1 LFKIFKIGCYDYHSQ
16 KGEVYKDVAPIFYVE
31 TILRSVENPKGL
43 DSWQIYVNDHNQRT
57 YTFALKSDCIHQTN
71 LLSTLA
77 ANGIII
83 SPCWY
88 DAVCNHLLYGHQ
100 QCRQTQ
106 SIVYQNKVLG
116 WYKFE
121 DKTYYFYDET
131 DFDGKHAICARPKM
145 QFRKGDREKYMDLIR
160 NVVLPSTE
168 LSLAISIGYTAVV
181 AARLKEPADLRC
193 NLGERLRRVHCG

>member
-1 LFKIFKIGCYDYHSQ
+1 MKLSGCLDYCNQ
-16 KGEVYKDVAPIFYVE
+16 EGEVQQDIAPLFYVQS
-31 TILRSVENPKGL
+31 IIRSVETPNGL
-43 DSWQIYVNDHNQRT
+43 DQLEIYVNDHHNRT
-57 YTFALKSDCIHQTN
+57 YTFQLSAKSIHTPNLTAELCEHGIMVDPFWSGFIASYLLNGYRACAKTN
-71 LLSTLA
+71 
-77 ANGIII
+77 
-83 SPCWY
+83 
-88 DAVCNHLLYGHQ
+88 
-100 QCRQTQ
+100 

-116 WYKFE
+116 WYEFE

-168 LSLAISIGYTAVV
+168 LSLALSIGYTAVV